1 MTDALVP
8 RRFAALRDPQCA
20 IYLVGAALMMMADNI
35 EHVITYWVLWQ
46 RFHSPALAGFEVI
59 SHWLPFLLLSVPF
72 GQLADRYDCRRIIQI
87 GAVLFALV
95 SIAWGVLFA
104 TGTLTVW
111 AACVLLVLHGTAGAL
126 WGPAE
131 QLMLHDFVGPAEL
144 PSAVR
149 LNSTFRSLGILFGPV
164 VGAVLLVGLGAEAGI
179 FVNALFYI
187 PLIVFLFVTR
197 VTGHTRDAHVARPR
211 AGFREAFS
219 TLRLIRTDRT
229 LVSMLVLAG
238 LGSFFIGASL
248 QTTMPAFADRFGA
261 GDGIAYSALLFAVG
275 AGGVVGGVLLE
286 ATRRIPS
293 TVGAAVVSTFA
304 YGVAILLFALTGW
317 YWLALLLLFVAGA
330 ATLAS
335 MSISQTVVQLL
346 APPAERGRVVGLYGV
361 SANGLRMGSGLTVGL
376 VGQAIG
382 VGPALAWSS
391 AALLVGTALAGAVA
405 ARGRS
410 RRIAAA
416 G

>member
-1 MTDALVP
+1 MTDVP
-8 RRFAALRDPQCA
+8 RRFAALRNRECA
-20 IYLVGAALMMMADNI
+20 AYLVGAALMMMADNI

-72 GQLADRYDCRRIIQI
+72 GQLADRYDCRRIIQV

-104 TGTLTVW
+104 TDTLTIW
-111 AACVLLVLHGTAGAL
+111 AAGLLLVLHGTAGAL
-126 WGPAE
+126 WSPAE

-149 LNSTFRSLGILFGPV
+149 LNSTFRSLGILAGPV
-164 VGAVLLVGLGAEAGI
+164 VGAALLVGLGPTTGI
-179 FVNALFYI
+179 FVNALFYV
-187 PLIVFLFVTR
+187 PLVVFLFRTR
-197 VTGHTRDAHVARPR
+197 FTGHTRDAGVPRPA
-211 AGFREAFS
+211 AGFREAFR

-248 QTTMPAFADRFGA
+248 QTTMPAFADRFGS

-286 ATRRIPS
+286 ATQRIPS

-304 YGVAILLFALTGW
+304 YGAAILGFALTGW
-317 YWLALLLLFVAGA
+317 YWLALALLFVGGA
-330 ATLAS
+330 ANLAS

-346 APPAERGRVVGLYGV
+346 APPGERGRVVGLYGM
-361 SANGLRMGSGLTVGL
+361 SASGLRMGSGITVGFFGQL
-376 VGQAIG
+376 VGVA
-382 VGPALAWSS
+382 PALAWSS
-391 AALLVGTALAGAVA
+391 AALLVGTAIAGVIA
-405 ARGRS
+405 ARGRPP
-410 RRIAAA
+410 RAVPA
-416 G
+416 